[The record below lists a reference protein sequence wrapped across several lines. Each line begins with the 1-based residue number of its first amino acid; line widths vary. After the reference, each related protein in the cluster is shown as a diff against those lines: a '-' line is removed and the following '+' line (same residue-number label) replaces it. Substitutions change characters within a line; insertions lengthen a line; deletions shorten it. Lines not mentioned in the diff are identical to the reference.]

1 MDKSKVTKWIAPCV
15 TARSRVPRPPA
26 RITAF
31 VASVSKSGYAPFM
44 RFPTAPTSFTVP
56 GVVLCGIALL
66 GWIGTFGQFDML
78 SYGSRKFFGHFVHS
92 LSDELPD
99 HFYEYREMRNEQGRD
114 WNKRPLWVG
123 LVCLACAVLSLV
135 LYYVL

>member
-15 TARSRVPRPPA
+15 TGIILFALNAWVQHLFGQE
-26 RITAF
+26 TAAETMN
-31 VASVSKSGYAPFM
+31 VLSNC
-44 RFPTAPTSFTVP
+44 FTVP

-99 HFYEYREMRNEQGRD
+99 HFYEYREMRNEQGRV

-123 LVCLACAVLSLV
+123 LVCLVCAVLSLV